1 VEAGAVRHDVAALP
15 VVTITGRAA
24 SHEEDRPPFERTR
37 YRPMTMTDGP
47 NAERPQTS
55 TRDYEELRAQLEQ
68 WLGERVP
75 GSTVS
80 ALIVPESNG
89 MSSETVLFDL
99 AVPGESSPRELVARI
114 APDPAADPVFMVY
127 DMKRQFETMQ
137 MVAEHTKVPV
147 PKVLWLE
154 EGTDAIG
161 VPFFVMERVNGIVP
175 PDVLPYT
182 FGDNW
187 FFESDLGDQQRL
199 ERKAIEVIAALH
211 ELSADGPAAFL
222 AGPDNGESPLRQ
234 HVNEQR
240 AYYDWVA
247 ADGVRSPLIE
257 RGFEW
262 LEEHWPSNADDAVFS
277 WGDARVGNM
286 MFEDFTP
293 VAVLDWEMAAIGP
306 REIDLGWIIYIHRFF
321 QDLVE
326 DLGMPGMPHFMRR
339 ETVSTIYEE
348 ASGYKPKDLD
358 FYTAYAALR
367 HGIVMFRITR
377 RSIRFGEAVM
387 PEDPDHAI
395 LHHAHLRS
403 MIDNDYWGK
412 VKPASV

>member
-1 VEAGAVRHDVAALP
+1 
-15 VVTITGRAA
+15 
-24 SHEEDRPPFERTR
+24 
-37 YRPMTMTDGP
+37 MTMTDGP
-47 NAERPQTS
+47 RSERPQTS
-55 TRDYEELRAQLEQ
+55 TRDYDELRAQLEA

-75 GSTVS
+75 GATVS

-99 AVPGESSPRELVARI
+99 AIPGEDEPRALVARI

-127 DMKRQFETMQ
+127 DMERQFLTMQ
-137 MVAEHTKVPV
+137 MVAEHTDVPV

-154 EGTDAIG
+154 PGSDAIG

-187 FFESDLGDQQRL
+187 FFDAKLSDQQLL
-199 ERKAIEVIAALH
+199 ERRAVEVVAALH
-211 ELSADGPAAFL
+211 QLTAEGPAGFL
-222 AGPDNGESPLRQ
+222 AGPDDGESHLRH
-234 HVNEQR
+234 HVSEQR

-257 RGFEW
+257 RAFEW
-262 LEEHWPSNADDAVFS
+262 LEEHWPENENDAFFS

-286 MFEDFTP
+286 MFEDFSP
-293 VAVLDWEMAAIGP
+293 VAVLDWEMASVGP
-306 REIDLGWIIYIHRFF
+306 REIDIGWMIYIHRFF

-326 DLGMPGMPHFMRR
+326 DLGMPGMPHILTRD
-339 ETVSTIYEE
+339 TVADIYAA
-348 ASGYKPKDLD
+348 ASGYVPRDLD

-395 LHHAHLRS
+395 LHHAHLAR
-403 MIDNDYWGK
+403 MLDGAYWGE
-412 VKPASV
+412 VKS

>member
-1 VEAGAVRHDVAALP
+1 
-15 VVTITGRAA
+15 
-24 SHEEDRPPFERTR
+24 
-37 YRPMTMTDGP
+37 MTMTDGP
-47 NAERPQTS
+47 RSERPQTS
-55 TRDYEELRAQLEQ
+55 TRDYDQLRKQLEA
-68 WLGERVP
+68 WLQERVP
-75 GSTVS
+75 GAIVS
-80 ALIVPESNG
+80 ELIVPESNG

-99 AVPGESSPRELVARI
+99 AVPGEDQPRALVARI
-114 APDPAADPVFMVY
+114 APDPAADPVFMTY
-127 DMKRQFETMQ
+127 DMERQFLTMQ
-137 MVAEHTKVPV
+137 MVAEHTEVPV
-147 PKVLWLE
+147 PTVLWLE
-154 EGTDAIG
+154 TGTDTIG

-187 FFESDLGDQQRL
+187 FFEADLADQQRL
-199 ERKAIEVIAALH
+199 ERQAVETLAALH
-211 ELSADGPAAFL
+211 RLTADGPAAFL
-222 AGPDNGESPLRQ
+222 AGPDDGRSHLRR
-234 HVNEQR
+234 HVDEQR

-262 LEEHWPSNADDAVFS
+262 LEEHWPSNEDDAVFS

-293 VAVLDWEMAAIGP
+293 VAVLDWEMAAVGP
-306 REIDLGWIIYIHRFF
+306 REIDIGWMIYIHRFF

-326 DLGMPGMPHFMRR
+326 DLGMPGMPHILRR
-339 ETVSTIYEE
+339 DTVATVYEE
-348 ASGYKPKDLD
+348 ASGYTPKDLD

-387 PEDPDHAI
+387 PDDPDHAI
-395 LHHAHLRS
+395 LHHAHLAR
-403 MIDNDYWGK
+403 MIEGVYWGE
-412 VKPASV
+412 VKG